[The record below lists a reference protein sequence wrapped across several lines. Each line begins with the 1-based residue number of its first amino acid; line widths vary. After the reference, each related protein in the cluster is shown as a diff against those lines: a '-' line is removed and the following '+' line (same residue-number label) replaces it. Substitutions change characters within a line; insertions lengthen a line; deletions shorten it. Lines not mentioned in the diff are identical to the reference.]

1 MRRVLL
7 ALSLVF
13 FLSGCLF
20 IKPISFSNT
29 TAGRFVRVDLKS
41 PGRHD
46 ISVMFNGEL
55 IENISLS
62 QDQDHFYFF
71 AKNPG
76 VYDVIVDDE
85 KFSVRVSPPEW
96 QVFIW
101 MAADNNLRDY
111 ASEDIAEISD
121 YGIRTSVLV
130 FFDGVRDEVLAM
142 SDEGL
147 RVLKTVDINSGSGK
161 ELRDFINEFSIDLS
175 KKFLVIWDHGSSW
188 LGDSNYK
195 NDFTTRAVALD
206 EESKDALTIPELSEA
221 LDGLKFD
228 LLGFDACFMGSVEVI
243 YQLRRVARYIIASG
257 DYEPGSGWDYSFLK
271 DLNGSSIEVAKS
283 VLDRYS
289 DYIESFSEYLESD
302 HRWSLSIFNTT
313 KVDELASKFKD
324 FTNEIS
330 TPAVRNLAYELENE
344 DPYKRYIKNVE
355 EVLKA
360 YTDPKPILGDVI
372 VYYWTNGGYPMNIL
386 LPNPGEL
393 GEIYD
398 SYYDLEFAS
407 DTGWLEYLKEAG
419 L

>member
-1 MRRVLL
+1 MKRVLI

-41 PGRHD
+41 SGHHD

-62 QDQDHFYFF
+62 QGQDHFYFF

-76 VYDVIVDDE
+76 IYDVIVDNE

-96 QVFIW
+96 QIFIW
-101 MAADNNLRDY
+101 MAADNDLRDY
-111 ASEDIAEISD
+111 APEDIEEISD
-121 YGIRTSVLV
+121 YGIQTSVLV
-130 FFDGVRDEVLAM
+130 FFDGARDEVLAM

-147 RVLKTVDINSGSGK
+147 KVLKTVNINSGSGK
-161 ELRDFINEFSIDLS
+161 ELRDFINEFSIDFS
-175 KKFLVIWDHGSSW
+175 KKFLIIWDHGSSW

-195 NDFTTRAVALD
+195 NDFTTRAIALD

-221 LDGLKFD
+221 LDGLKLD
-228 LLGFDACFMGSVEVI
+228 LLGFDACFMGSAEVI

-271 DLNGSSIEVAKS
+271 DLKGSPIDVAKS

-289 DYIESFSEYLESD
+289 EYIESFSEYLESD
-302 HRWSLSIFNTT
+302 HKWSLSIFDSS

-324 FTNEIS
+324 FTSEIS
-330 TPAVRNLAYELENE
+330 TPAVRSLAYELKNE

-355 EVLKA
+355 EVLRA
-360 YTDPKPILGDVI
+360 YADPKPILESVI

-398 SYYDLEFAS
+398 SYYELEFAS